1 MAQQIEIAQAIE
13 SELGSELSYRI
24 LGNAHE
30 DVVTAL
36 ETYLKTAYRFLV
48 RKRYGTSEALQFSS
62 KKAIQN
68 SFQNIERGQR
78 LFRQRLNIE
87 PFGHLESSALERLR
101 VNLEKR
107 HLIGH
112 NLGLVDDTYA
122 QSVGAEAIGSNVPL
136 VAEEVSAFAE
146 VASSVVA
153 RLETQPE
160 FQPAG
165 AS

>member
-1 MAQQIEIAQAIE
+1 MAPP
-13 SELGSELSYRI
+13 
-24 LGNAHE
+24 
-30 DVVTAL
+30 
-36 ETYLKTAYRFLV
+36 
-48 RKRYGTSEALQFSS
+48 EAVQFCS

-68 SFQNIERGQR
+68 SFQNIERGER

-87 PFGHLESSALERLR
+87 PFGHLEPSALERLR
-101 VNLEKR
+101 VNLER
-107 HLIGH
+107 HVIGH
-112 NLGLVDDTYA
+112 NLGLVDETYA

-153 RLETQPE
+153 RLEAQPE
-160 FQPAG
+160 FQPAS

>member
-1 MAQQIEIAQAIE
+1 M
-13 SELGSELSYRI
+13 S
-24 LGNAHE
+24 
-30 DVVTAL
+30 
-36 ETYLKTAYRFLV
+36 LV
-48 RKRYGTSEALQFSS
+48 NTSGEQRSS
-62 KKAIQN
+62 LRSRSHVPPQLPK
-68 SFQNIERGQR
+68 
-78 LFRQRLNIE
+78 
-87 PFGHLESSALERLR
+87 LR

-122 QSVGAEAIGSNVPL
+122 QSVGAEAVGSNVPL
-136 VAEEVSAFAE
+136 VGEEVTAFAE

-160 FQPAG
+160 FQPTS